1 MIINDYTKY
10 AVDNLM
16 VECENET
23 LNNTKVINISS
34 SSISSSSSKNL
45 YYTFLFVTF
54 NTSYNYFM
62 HN

>member
-1 MIINDYTKY
+1 MSINDYTKY

-23 LNNTKVINISS
+23 LNNTKVINTSS
-34 SSISSSSSKNL
+34 SSISSSSKNL
-45 YYTFLFVTF
+45 YYAFLFVTF
-54 NTSYNYFM
+54 STSYNYFM

>member
-1 MIINDYTKY
+1 MSINDYTKY

-23 LNNTKVINISS
+23 LNNTKVINTSS
-34 SSISSSSSKNL
+34 SSISSSSKNL
-45 YYTFLFVTF
+45 YYTFLFVTC